1 MQPLDETDLKI
12 LRVLQLDGS
21 LSVSEVAERVGLSQ
35 SPCSRRINRMQ
46 EDGVITGRSVLL
58 DRRKL
63 GFDATI
69 LVRIKLSGHGRQSIS
84 VFQEA
89 AMRIPEVQVVQ
100 LMLGE
105 FDFNLRVVVRDMDH
119 FQTLLRDKLVMLP
132 GLHEIQS
139 TVILEEMKY
148 TAHLPI

>member
-21 LSVSEVAERVGLSQ
+21 LSVSEVADRVGLSQ

-139 TVILEEMKY
+139 NGDASAV
-148 TAHLPI
+148 PRG

>member
-12 LRVLQLDGS
+12 LRVLQMDGS
-21 LSVSEVAERVGLSQ
+21 LSVSEVADRVGLSQ

>member
-1 MQPLDETDLKI
+1 MQPLDDTDLKI
-12 LRVLQLDGS
+12 LRVLQQDGS

-35 SPCSRRINRMQ
+35 SPCSRRINRMI
-46 EDGVITGRSVLL
+46 EDKIILGRSIIL

-89 AMRIPEVQVVQ
+89 ALRIPEIQVVQ

-119 FQTLLRDKLVMLP
+119 FQALLREKLVMLP
-132 GLHEIQS
+132 GVHEIQS
-139 TVILEEMKY
+139 TVILEETKY
-148 TAHLPI
+148 TT

>member
-1 MQPLDETDLKI
+1 MQPLDDTDLKI
-12 LRVLQLDGS
+12 LRVLQQDGS
-21 LSVSEVAERVGLSQ
+21 LSVSDVAERVGLSQ
-35 SPCSRRINRMQ
+35 SPCSRRINRMI
-46 EDGVITGRSVLL
+46 EDKIILGRSIIL

-89 AMRIPEVQVVQ
+89 ALRIPEIQVVQ

-119 FQTLLRDKLVMLP
+119 FQALLREKLVMLP
-132 GLHEIQS
+132 GVHEIQS
-139 TVILEEMKY
+139 TVILEETKY
-148 TAHLPI
+148 TTHLPI

>member
-1 MQPLDETDLKI
+1 MQPLEETDLKI

-21 LSVSEVAERVGLSQ
+21 LSVSEVADRVGLSQ

>member
-1 MQPLDETDLKI
+1 MQPLDDTDLKV
-12 LRVLQLDGS
+12 LRVLQQDGS
-21 LSVSEVAERVGLSQ
+21 LTVSEVAERVGLSQ
-35 SPCSRRINRMQ
+35 SPCSRRINRMI
-46 EDGVITGRSVLL
+46 EDRVILGRSIIL

-89 AMRIPEVQVVQ
+89 ALRIPEVQVVQ

-119 FQTLLRDKLVMLP
+119 FQLLLREKLVMLP
-132 GLHEIQS
+132 GVHEIQS
-139 TVILEEMKY
+139 TVILEETKY
-148 TAHLPI
+148 TTHLPI

>member
-1 MQPLDETDLKI
+1 MQPLDDTDLKI
-12 LRVLQLDGS
+12 LRVLQQDGS
-21 LSVSEVAERVGLSQ
+21 LTVSEVAERVGLSQ
-35 SPCSRRINRMQ
+35 SPCSRRINRMI
-46 EDGVITGRSVLL
+46 EDRVILGRSIIL

-89 AMRIPEVQVVQ
+89 ALRIPEVQVVQ

-119 FQTLLRDKLVMLP
+119 FQLLLREKLVMLP
-132 GLHEIQS
+132 GVHEIQS
-139 TVILEEMKY
+139 TVILEETKY
-148 TAHLPI
+148 TTHLPI

>member
-139 TVILEEMKY
+139 TVILEELKY
-148 TAHLPI
+148 TSHLPI

>member
-21 LSVSEVAERVGLSQ
+21 LSVSEVADRVGLSQ

>member
-1 MQPLDETDLKI
+1 
-12 LRVLQLDGS
+12 
-21 LSVSEVAERVGLSQ
+21 
-35 SPCSRRINRMQ
+35 MQ